1 MFVENKWVESNLNKS
16 MKGKIIKFIRRKDF
30 KFIEEIGQGGTGRTV
45 LLEDEI
51 INERFICKKY
61 SPYHIENKK
70 KYFNN
75 FKDEIKLLHLLY
87 HENIVRVFNYYLY
100 PEEHTGYILMEFIK
114 GQNITDFL
122 KENPDKLNDI
132 FRQTINGF
140 VHLEKSNILHRDI
153 RPDNILI
160 SKDGIV
166 KIIDFGF
173 SKKIDFES
181 DFDKSLS
188 LNWRYTP
195 PNDFQ
200 EEKYDFKTELYF
212 IGKLFEEV
220 IKENNF
226 QSFRYKDLLKKMVE
240 IDYDNRISSFF
251 DLNRRMISEIT
262 SEISFT
268 EEEKLNYQTFADGL
282 ESVISSIDIDADY
295 TTDIP
300 NIIRELQEVHRDSI
314 LEKYIQSPNRLASC
328 FINSSFKYWKNI
340 EITVDIVY
348 DFSKFL
354 SSSSKERQQVILNNL
369 WQRLDKIVRYYPK
382 EENDLPF

>member
-1 MFVENKWVESNLNKS
+1 
-16 MKGKIIKFIRRKDF
+16 MKGKIIKFLRRKDF

-100 PEEHTGYILMEFIK
+100 PEEYTGYILMEFIK
-114 GQNITDFL
+114 GKTISDFL

-160 SKDGIV
+160 SKEGIV

-181 DFDKSLS
+181 DFDKSIS
-188 LNWRYTP
+188 LNWRYSP

-200 EEKYDFKTELYF
+200 EMKYDFKTELYF

-220 IKENNF
+220 IIENNF
-226 QSFRYKDLLKKMVE
+226 QSFRYKDLLKNMVE
-240 IDYDNRISSFF
+240 MDYDNRIPSFF
-251 DLNRRMISEIT
+251 DLNREIISET
-262 SEISFT
+262 TNEISFT
-268 EEEKLNYQTFADGL
+268 EEEKSNYQAFADSL
-282 ESVISSIDIDADY
+282 ESIISSIDIDADY
-295 TTDIP
+295 ITDIP
-300 NIIRELQEVHRDSI
+300 NIIRELQEIHRNSI
-314 LEKYIQSPNRLASC
+314 LEENIQSLYRLAEC
-328 FINSSFKYWKNI
+328 FIKGSFKYWNNR
-340 EITVDIVY
+340 EVTVNTVY
-348 DFSKFL
+348 NFSKFL
-354 SSSSKERQQVILNNL
+354 SSSSKERQKVILNNL
-369 WQRLDKIVRYYPK
+369 WQRLDKIVRYYSKK
-382 EENDLPF
+382 EDDLPF